1 MEEILTWGYPGLM
14 LCGFIAG
21 SCIPMSSEAALS
33 AAIALGWPQWPSL
46 FCVFIGNWLGATS
59 NYLIGRFASLDWI
72 EQWVKI
78 KKTKIS
84 YMQHFL
90 QGRGVW
96 LSLISFFPTLG
107 NVLVVWLRHLTHALL
122 EGRLADGDRPLLPL
136 PGVDVDHTGRYPG
149 MVQLTFLANNT
160 L

>member
-1 MEEILTWGYPGLM
+1 MDDILAWGYPGLA

-33 AAIALGWPQWPSL
+33 AAIALGWPLWPSIL
-46 FCVFIGNWLGATS
+46 WVFAGNWLGATT
-59 NYLIGRFASLDWI
+59 NYFIGRFASLDWI
-72 EQWVKI
+72 EHWVHV
-78 KKTKIS
+78 KKTKVS

-107 NVLVVWLRHLTHALL
+107 NVLVICYGIARAPFWKVGLL
-122 EGRLADGDRPLLPL
+122 MAIGRF
-136 PGVDVDHTGRYPG
+136 VRYYIWYLITIG
-149 MVQLTFLANNT
+149 AIGLFYGH
-160 L
+160 

>member
-1 MEEILTWGYPGLM
+1 MDELLAWGYPGLA

-21 SCIPMSSEAALS
+21 SFLPMSSEAALS
-33 AAIALGWPQWPSL
+33 AAIALGWPTWPCIL
-46 FCVFIGNWLGATS
+46 WVFVGNWLGAAT
-59 NYLIGRFASLDWI
+59 NYIIGRVATLDWI
-72 EQWVKI
+72 EHWARI

-107 NVLVVWLRHLTHALL
+107 NVLVICYGISRTPFWKVGTLMAIGRFLRYYIWYLITAGVIGALT
-122 EGRLADGDRPLLPL
+122 
-136 PGVDVDHTGRYPG
+136 
-149 MVQLTFLANNT
+149 
-160 L
+160 

>member
-1 MEEILTWGYPGLM
+1 MDEMLTWGYPGLM

-33 AAIALGWPQWPSL
+33 AAIALGWPVWPSL
-46 FCVFIGNWLGATS
+46 MWVFIGNWLGATT
-59 NYLIGRFASLDWI
+59 NYMIGRFATLDWI
-72 EQWVKI
+72 EHWVRI

-107 NVLVVWLRHLTHALL
+107 NVLVVCYGISRTPFWKVGTLMAIGRFLRYLVWYWITL
-122 EGRLADGDRPLLPL
+122 
-136 PGVDVDHTGRYPG
+136 GVIQAWVS
-149 MVQLTFLANNT
+149 A
-160 L
+160 